1 MINRFSR
8 DKQTG
13 ATLIEVL
20 ITIVIFS
27 MGLVS
32 IGLLT
37 AQSLAT
43 ADDALLR
50 SQAVLISQDIVDRI
64 RVNDQVVS
72 DYATMFSDAPSGS
85 QRCLNTPCLA
95 TQLVAADL
103 FDWKSKLQVLL
114 PEGRGQVE
122 VSGDDVLVSVEWN
135 MRGEYQNFQL
145 RFNM

>member
-8 DKQTG
+8 DNQTG

-50 SQAVLISQDIVDRI
+50 SQAVLISQDIVDRM
-64 RVNDQVVS
+64 RVNDQVIS
-72 DYATMFSDAPSGS
+72 EYTTMFSDAPSS
-85 QRCLNTPCLA
+85 SETCLNTQCLA

-122 VSGDDVLVSVEWN
+122 VSGDEVLVSVEWN
-135 MRGEYQNFQL
+135 LRGEDQTFQL